1 MASPGRILH
10 LSENLPLP
18 FDRRVWMEL
27 NALREGGYE
36 VSAICPM
43 GESWT
48 RPREVID
55 GIHIWRYPPP
65 PPTQGVLSYVW
76 EFLYC
81 WLQTARLTLVVLARR
96 GFDILHAAN
105 PPDTFWAIALP
116 FKPFGKRYVF
126 DHHDLCPELYVA
138 RFGQKREGNLLHRV
152 LRALEWAQFRT
163 ADLVISTNE
172 SYRQVAIGRGGVA
185 PERVTVVRSG
195 PSRERFATV
204 RPVDGAL
211 KRGRPH
217 LVAYLGVMAPQ
228 DGVDHLL
235 RAAAHL
241 ERSGRRDVSYTL
253 IGSGDS
259 FEALRALSRELGLDS
274 CVQFTG
280 RIPDMEVERILATA
294 DVCVCPDPM
303 NPLNDVSTM
312 NKILEYMACGR
323 PIVAYD
329 LHEHRRS
336 AAEGALYAVPNRE
349 DDLAARIAELLDDPD
364 RRRRMGEYN
373 RQRFLDHMAWEFS
386 AAGKPSQLHK
396 EPLVYEEAHM
406 AQRSYK

>member
-1 MASPGRILH
+1 MALPGKVLH

-27 NALREGGYE
+27 NALKAGGCQ

-65 PPTQGVLSYVW
+65 PLANGAFSYFW

-81 WLQTARLTLVVLARR
+81 WLQTLRLSFVVLARR
-96 GFDILHAAN
+96 GFDVIHAAN
-105 PPDTFWAIALP
+105 PPDTFWAVALP
-116 FKPFGKRYVF
+116 YKLFGKRYVF

-138 RFGQKREGNLLHRV
+138 RFGAEREGDVLHRM

-172 SYRQVAIGRGGVA
+172 SYRQVAITRGGVA
-185 PERVTVVRSG
+185 PDRVVVVRSG

-204 RPVDGAL
+204 RPVDPAL
-211 KRGRPH
+211 RRGREH

-241 ERSGRRDVSYTL
+241 VHERGRRDMSFTL
-253 IGSGDS
+253 VGAGDS
-259 FEALRALSRELGLDS
+259 FEELRALTRQLDLEPFIE
-274 CVQFTG
+274 FTG
-280 RIPDMEVERILATA
+280 RVPDAEVERILATA
-294 DVCVCPDPM
+294 DVCVCPDPK

-329 LHEHRRS
+329 LREHRCS
-336 AAEGALYAVPNRE
+336 AGEGALYAAPNRE
-349 DDLAARIAELLDDPD
+349 DDLAARIAELLDDPA
-364 RRRRMGEYN
+364 RRQRMGEFN
-373 RQRFLDHMAWEFS
+373 RKRFLEKMAWEFS
-386 AAGKPSQLHK
+386 ACELLGA
-396 EPLVYEEAHM
+396 YE
-406 AQRSYK
+406 RRCGTRTKG